1 MDADTMP
8 CMRVIGVA
16 EDVVQQTI
24 FDNERLIYYIPDES
38 PTIRPGNR
46 IWIRFA
52 RGDAT
57 AQMETVRR
65 ALQAVMPAPG
75 YVTVVPLENV
85 VDAQRRSWKLG
96 ATMFVAFGALALV
109 VAAVG
114 LYGVI
119 SYNVAQRTHEL
130 GIRIALGAQ
139 TADVVRLVVNQ
150 AVSFA
155 GVGVALGML
164 GALAVSRW
172 VAPLLFGESPRD
184 PLVYMVVAAVIGA
197 VSLIASAGPALRATR
212 ADPNAAL
219 RAN

>member
-1 MDADTMP
+1 
-8 CMRVIGVA
+8 
-16 EDVVQQTI
+16 
-24 FDNERLIYYIPDES
+24 
-38 PTIRPGNR
+38 
-46 IWIRFA
+46 
-52 RGDAT
+52 
-57 AQMETVRR
+57 
-65 ALQAVMPAPG
+65 
-75 YVTVVPLENV
+75 
-85 VDAQRRSWKLG
+85 
-96 ATMFVAFGALALV
+96 
-109 VAAVG
+109 
-114 LYGVI
+114 
-119 SYNVAQRTHEL
+119 
-130 GIRIALGAQ
+130 
-139 TADVVRLVVNQ
+139 VVRLVVNQ